1 MFLQGRFLMAGGKR
15 CSYTNQHCLDENQF
29 QCSQSLGQSPICV
42 PYNLTCDGLE
52 HCPDGSDEDV
62 RYCAVRSC
70 KKGFFG
76 CGNNRCVLES
86 SVCNKVDDCGDFSD
100 EEGCPCPDK
109 TMFKCAKG
117 PCISAQRKC
126 DSKPDCED
134 ASDEMD
140 CPKVDCNLFSTNRQD
155 SGKYYSKLVHCNT
168 TTACILPEWICDG
181 SNDCW
186 DNSDE
191 ERCQDEDS
199 RLKPQMC
206 PPETTFQCDN
216 GKCISLG
223 WLCDREDDCHDGII
237 SSDERNCTF
246 SCRPDQFKCLSGDC
260 IPSHWKCDG
269 TPDCNDGSDESGSCN
284 THQCLND
291 LEFKCQNTGRCIPKA
306 WLCDGVNDCGDD
318 PPGLDEMQCQ
328 GQGHC
333 LPDEF
338 KCLNNKCIS
347 NHFYCDFDND
357 CGDNSDEPSTCDYNF
372 CPRDYLRCKDSHG
385 CAPYAKLCDNV
396 LDCNDGSDENVTVC
410 AELNHHKESAL
421 LKSKCQ
427 AKDQFGCTNGACVP
441 LLALCNGQDECGD
454 YSDEASCNVNECEN
468 PYTCAHICNDKPIG
482 YECSCRPGFTIRSS
496 DPSMCDDI
504 NECEEIHPCS
514 QMCLNTPGGYKCLC
528 HEGYLAVDDK
538 SHSCKANSTEE
549 FSILFTSRY
558 YIKLSNGL
566 GITQTLVK
574 NQSNAVA
581 IDYDW
586 KTDCIFWSD
595 VTSRGSSLLKMCNMT
610 QPEPPKHIATLQ
622 NPDGLAVDWVGRNL
636 YWCDK
641 GSDTIEVSDLDGNYR
656 KILLNQGLQEPRAIA
671 VDPNYGLMF
680 WSDWGEKPHIGR
692 AAMDGSNVSI
702 IIESDLG
709 WPNALAL
716 DYVNGELY
724 FGDAREDYIAVT
736 DYQGKKI
743 RMVLVRGLT
752 PSARLQHIFALTV
765 FEDYIYWSDWETSTI
780 ERCHK
785 YSGKENKTLLS
796 TIHRPMDLQVIVTT
810 FFMVFS
816 FPNTTI

>member
-1 MFLQGRFLMAGGKR
+1 MA
-15 CSYTNQHCLDENQF
+15 
-29 QCSQSLGQSPICV
+29 
-42 PYNLTCDGLE
+42 
-52 HCPDGSDEDV
+52 
-62 RYCAVRSC
+62 
-70 KKGFFG
+70 
-76 CGNNRCVLES
+76 
-86 SVCNKVDDCGDFSD
+86 
-100 EEGCPCPDK
+100 
-109 TMFKCAKG
+109 
-117 PCISAQRKC
+117 
-126 DSKPDCED
+126 
-134 ASDEMD
+134 
-140 CPKVDCNLFSTNRQD
+140 
-155 SGKYYSKLVHCNT
+155 
-168 TTACILPEWICDG
+168 
-181 SNDCW
+181 
-186 DNSDE
+186 
-191 ERCQDEDS
+191 
-199 RLKPQMC
+199 
-206 PPETTFQCDN
+206 
-216 GKCISLG
+216 
-223 WLCDREDDCHDGII
+223 
-237 SSDERNCTF
+237 
-246 SCRPDQFKCLSGDC
+246 
-260 IPSHWKCDG
+260 
-269 TPDCNDGSDESGSCN
+269 
-284 THQCLND
+284 D

-318 PPGLDEMQCQ
+318 PPGLDEMQCE

-333 LPDEF
+333 LEDEF

-372 CPRDYLRCKDSHG
+372 CPRDYLRCKDSNG

-396 LDCNDGSDENVTVC
+396 LDCIDGSDENVTVC
-410 AELNHHKESAL
+410 SELNHHKESAI

-528 HEGYLAVDDK
+528 HDGYLAVDDK
-538 SHSCKANSTEE
+538 AHSCKANSTEE
-549 FSILFTSRY
+549 FMILFTSRY

-595 VTSRGSSLLKMCNMT
+595 VTSRGSSLLKMCNLT
-610 QPEPPKHIATLQ
+610 QEKPSELEHIATLQ

-641 GSDTIEVSDLDGNYR
+641 GSDTIEVSDLSGNYR
-656 KILLNQGLQEPRAIA
+656 KVLIKDGLQEPRAIA
-671 VDPNYGLMF
+671 VDPHYGFMF
-680 WSDWGEKPHIGR
+680 WSDWGERPHIGR
-692 AAMDGSNVSI
+692 ASMDGSNVTL

-736 DYQGKKI
+736 DYHGNKI

-796 TIHRPMDLQVIVTT
+796 TIHRPMDLQVIVTRPLL
-810 FFMVFS
+810 FYGL
-816 FPNTTI
+816 PNT

>member
-1 MFLQGRFLMAGGKR
+1 
-15 CSYTNQHCLDENQF
+15 
-29 QCSQSLGQSPICV
+29 
-42 PYNLTCDGLE
+42 
-52 HCPDGSDEDV
+52 
-62 RYCAVRSC
+62 
-70 KKGFFG
+70 
-76 CGNNRCVLES
+76 
-86 SVCNKVDDCGDFSD
+86 
-100 EEGCPCPDK
+100 
-109 TMFKCAKG
+109 
-117 PCISAQRKC
+117 
-126 DSKPDCED
+126 
-134 ASDEMD
+134 
-140 CPKVDCNLFSTNRQD
+140 
-155 SGKYYSKLVHCNT
+155 
-168 TTACILPEWICDG
+168 
-181 SNDCW
+181 
-186 DNSDE
+186 
-191 ERCQDEDS
+191 
-199 RLKPQMC
+199 
-206 PPETTFQCDN
+206 
-216 GKCISLG
+216 
-223 WLCDREDDCHDGII
+223 
-237 SSDERNCTF
+237 
-246 SCRPDQFKCLSGDC
+246 
-260 IPSHWKCDG
+260 
-269 TPDCNDGSDESGSCN
+269 
-284 THQCLND
+284 
-291 LEFKCQNTGRCIPKA
+291 
-306 WLCDGVNDCGDD
+306 
-318 PPGLDEMQCQ
+318 
-328 GQGHC
+328 
-333 LPDEF
+333 
-338 KCLNNKCIS
+338 
-347 NHFYCDFDND
+347 
-357 CGDNSDEPSTCDYNF
+357 
-372 CPRDYLRCKDSHG
+372 
-385 CAPYAKLCDNV
+385 
-396 LDCNDGSDENVTVC
+396 
-410 AELNHHKESAL
+410 
-421 LKSKCQ
+421 
-427 AKDQFGCTNGACVP
+427 
-441 LLALCNGQDECGD
+441 
-454 YSDEASCNVNECEN
+454 
-468 PYTCAHICNDKPIG
+468 
-482 YECSCRPGFTIRSS
+482 
-496 DPSMCDDI
+496 MCDDI

-528 HEGYLAVDDK
+528 HDGYLAVDDA

-549 FSILFTSRY
+549 FMILFTSRY

-610 QPEPPKHIATLQ
+610 TQPEPDPNVKHIATLQ
-622 NPDGLAVDWVGRNL
+622 NPDGLAVDWVARNL

-796 TIHRPMDLQVIVTT
+796 TIHRPMDLQVFVTT
-810 FFMVFS
+810 FFMVLSLFLTLLVGHTQCMKINKNVS
-816 FPNTTI
+816 YSINNFK